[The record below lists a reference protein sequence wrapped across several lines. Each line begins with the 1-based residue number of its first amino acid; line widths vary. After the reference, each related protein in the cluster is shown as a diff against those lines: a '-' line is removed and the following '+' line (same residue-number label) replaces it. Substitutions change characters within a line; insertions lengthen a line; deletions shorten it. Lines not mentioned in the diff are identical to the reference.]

1 MPDELD
7 YMIKIILV
15 GDSSVGKT
23 TYFHRIQKK
32 QFYFQESTIGVDYC
46 SIKKYYDENYVKVN
60 IWDTAGQERFN
71 TIITTYFKEIG
82 GIILMFSVSD
92 SSTMDN
98 LDKWLKHVNA
108 HTQCGHEYEHP
119 ILLLGNKTDKG
130 NKTCMTEL
138 NRFIQ
143 EHNITYKE
151 ISCKNDTNE
160 YLEEVFDKF
169 IGFIIKNQSQSGNI
183 CKGVKRK
190 DEITRLSTN
199 KIRNSDIN
207 SNININSSETE
218 NRLANCCIIV

>member
-46 SIKKYYDENYVKVN
+46 SIKKHYYENYVKVN

-82 GIILMFSVSD
+82 GIILMFSVNDPLSIN
-92 SSTMDN
+92 T
-98 LDKWLKHVNA
+98 LEKWLKHVNA

-169 IGFIIKNQSQSGNI
+169 IGFIVKNQSQSGNI

-207 SNININSSETE
+207 INSSETE
-218 NRLANCCIIV
+218 NRLADCCIIA